1 MTRWEHYIDRAENI
15 IKQYDGTTPLH
26 RFLKDLFRHNPKMGS
41 TDRKQVSQLT
51 YGYFRFGK
59 ATGFPDIR
67 SRILTGI
74 WLFSSQEA
82 YLNLLPDLFQQN
94 NSLSLPE
101 KILKVEEL
109 YEGFSPI
116 DIFPWTD
123 LLSPKINSKALSLS
137 FLIQPALFLRIRN
150 PKQAK
155 IEEKSKKVF
164 PGGDNLHEPIKV
176 QIEQILTQNKISFQ
190 WMNENCL
197 RLPNGTKAEML
208 LSPDCFEIQDYSS
221 QKTAS
226 LFKPGINESWWDCCA
241 ASGGKSLL
249 LKDIEPSVNLTVS
262 DIRSSILDNLSI
274 RFQKAGHTIHHS
286 LVIDLMQEKLP
297 DQIAGGPFDGI
308 LVDAPCSGSGTWS
321 RTPEN
326 LYFFSPDN
334 LTFFHERQLRIAQN
348 VIRFL
353 KPGGTLIYITCS
365 VFQQEN
371 EQVIDQLL
379 HSAPLSLEQMETL
392 DGTKGQADS
401 MFIARLRKE

>member
-1 MTRWEHYIDRAENI
+1 MTRWEHYIDRTENI
-15 IKQYDGTTPLH
+15 INLYDGTIPLH
-26 RFLKDLFRHNPKMGS
+26 RFLKDFFRHNPKMGS
-41 TDRKQVSQLT
+41 TDRKQVAQLT
-51 YGYFRFGK
+51 YGYYRLGK
-59 ATGFPDIR
+59 ATGFPDIK

-82 YLNLLPDLFQQN
+82 YLNLLSDLFQQN

-109 YEGFSPI
+109 QEGFNPK
-116 DIFPWTD
+116 DIFPWND
-123 LLSPKINSKALSLS
+123 LLSPKINPKALSLS
-137 FLIQPALFLRIRN
+137 FLIQPSLFLRIRN
-150 PKQAK
+150 SKQTK
-155 IEEKSKKVF
+155 IKGNSKEVF
-164 PGGDNLHEPIKV
+164 PNEGKLHELIKV

-190 WMNENCL
+190 WMNEDCL
-197 RLPNGTKAEML
+197 RLPNGTKTETL

-226 LFKPGINESWWDCCA
+226 LFKPGTDESWWDCCA

-249 LKDIEPSVNLTVS
+249 LKDLEPSVNLTVS
-262 DIRSSILDNLSI
+262 DIRSSILDNLTN

-286 LVIDLMQEKLP
+286 LVIDLMQKKLP
-297 DQIAGGPFDGI
+297 DQIAGSPFDGI

-326 LYFFSPDN
+326 LAFFSPDS
-334 LTFFHERQLRIAQN
+334 LTSFHERQLRITQN

-379 HSAPLSLEQMETL
+379 QSTPLVLEQMETL
-392 DGTKGQADS
+392 DGTREQADS